1 MSKTTV
7 PDLLS
12 KKQNGQKITCLTAYD
27 APTAQ
32 MLDEAGID
40 LVLVG
45 DTLGNVILGHDNT
58 LPVTISDMVHHTKAV
73 KRGLKNAFLAA
84 DMPLSS
90 FVSEGLALAD
100 ADLLIEA
107 GAEAVKIEG
116 IRHVN
121 IIRELVRNNIPVIGH
136 IGFLPQSIGTDGG
149 PAVKGKTSEEAESL
163 MSAAR
168 LLESA
173 GVFSMVLELVKPDIA
188 KRITSSVGIPT
199 IGIGS
204 GPYCDGQILVVNDM
218 LGLTCGKVPRFVKKY
233 ADLKDVV
240 VDAAKKYAQEVRG
253 LKFPSA

>member
-12 KKQNGQKITCLTAYD
+12 KKKNGQKITCLTAYD

-40 LVLVG
+40 LILVG
-45 DTLGNVILGHDNT
+45 DTLGNVILGYDNT
-58 LPVTISDMVHHTKAV
+58 LPVTISDMVHHTKAA
-73 KRGLKNAFLAA
+73 KKGIKNAFLAA

-100 ADLLIEA
+100 ADLLVEA

-116 IRHVN
+116 TRHVN
-121 IIRELVRNNIPVIGH
+121 IIKELVKNNIPVIGH

-149 PAVKGKTSEEAESL
+149 PAIKGKTSEEADSL
-163 MSAAR
+163 ISAAR

-188 KRITSSVGIPT
+188 KRITSSVVVPT

-218 LGLTCGKVPRFVKKY
+218 LGLTCGKVPSFVKKY

-240 VDAAKKYAQEVRG
+240 VDAAKKYAQEVRE
-253 LKFPSA
+253 LKFPLA